1 MESSAAA
8 DTIGQSCD
16 GRRRDAKALSYSELA
31 ARRRQGGDSG
41 LADNDR
47 RLMLLAEALAAK
59 KDALT
64 EANDLRDRLA
74 AAVIQYEDQ
83 EKASEDPATL
93 VGKLSDALDRFERLT
108 IQINRTNNETRLTF
122 DGREMS
128 IMEAVALRDRPTIEV
143 KAPRAAVE
151 AVEEGLETGKTSKKR
166 PAYYQQAA
174 RRSKDDVR
182 MVPRIDVAAERRV
195 ADELSERVRRLD
207 LALQQRNW
215 ATELVE

>member
-8 DTIGQSCD
+8 DTIEQSCD
-16 GRRRDAKALSYSELA
+16 GGRRDAKALSYSELA

-128 IMEAVALRDRPTIEV
+128 IMEAVALRDRLTIEV
-143 KAPRAAVE
+143 KARRAAVE

-166 PAYYQQAA
+166 PAYYTLRGTRI
-174 RRSKDDVR
+174 RRQR
-182 MVPRIDVAAERRV
+182 PHHG
-195 ADELSERVRRLD
+195 RLG
-207 LALQQRNW
+207 
-215 ATELVE
+215 